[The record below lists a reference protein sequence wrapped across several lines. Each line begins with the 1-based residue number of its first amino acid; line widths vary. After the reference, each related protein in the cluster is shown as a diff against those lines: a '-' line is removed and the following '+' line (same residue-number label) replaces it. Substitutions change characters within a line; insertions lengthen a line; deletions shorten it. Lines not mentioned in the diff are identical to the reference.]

1 MIIDKVQFKEKISRS
16 LRDHSQNQI
25 DSILNI
31 KKKYINYKN
40 SNRDMKILDNPLSI
54 SSEILLVIKE
64 STEFLYL
71 ISPYIQFGKNLYTEL
86 KLMKNAILKALKSGI
101 DVNLITRTLDQAQE
115 YNESFYERN
124 LKFMH
129 EEGCKIYFVP
139 YLHSKIYCNESKALI
154 TSMNLYLAS
163 ILNNKEIGILLTK
176 NSEATEHNKI
186 ISYALDLTKSA

>member
-1 MIIDKVQFKEKISRS
+1 
-16 LRDHSQNQI
+16 
-25 DSILNI
+25 
-31 KKKYINYKN
+31 
-40 SNRDMKILDNPLSI
+40 MKILDNPLSI
-54 SSEILLVIKE
+54 SNEILQVIKE

-71 ISPYIQFGKNLYTEL
+71 ISPYIQFGKSLYTEL

-139 YLHSKIYCNESKALI
+139 HLHSKIYCNESKALI

-176 NSEATEHNKI
+176 NPEVTEHNKL
-186 ISYALDLTKSA
+186 ISYALDLIKSG

>member
-1 MIIDKVQFKEKISRS
+1 
-16 LRDHSQNQI
+16 
-25 DSILNI
+25 
-31 KKKYINYKN
+31 
-40 SNRDMKILDNPLSI
+40 MKILDNPLSI
-54 SSEILLVIKE
+54 SNEILQVIKE
-64 STEFLYL
+64 SNEFLYL
-71 ISPYIQFGKNLYTEL
+71 ISPYIQFGKSLYTEL

-115 YNESFYERN
+115 YSESFYERN

-129 EEGCKIYFVP
+129 EEGCKIYFVSN
-139 YLHSKIYCNESKALI
+139 LHSKIYCNESKALI

-176 NSEATEHNKI
+176 NSESTEYYKI